1 MNNDKMNTQPMIEA
15 LFARLD
21 EWGAKYATELAA
33 IRADLEEVRK
43 DISGIQKGQE
53 ELHAEVKDLRTG
65 QEEIRAGQQELRK
78 LYEQLRSDLNTGMR
92 RVERKIEILNDNL
105 LTVKADIRDL
115 EVRVEKLESERPR

>member
-1 MNNDKMNTQPMIEA
+1 LSDDNVNTQPMIEA

-21 EWGAKYATELAA
+21 EWGVKYATELAA
-33 IRADLEEVRK
+33 IRADLEEIRK
-43 DISGIQKGQE
+43 DINGLHKGQE
-53 ELHAEVKDLRTG
+53 EL
-65 QEEIRAGQQELRK
+65 RAGQQELRK

-105 LTVKADIRDL
+105 LTVKADIRDQ

>member
-1 MNNDKMNTQPMIEA
+1 MNTQPMIEA

-21 EWGAKYATELAA
+21 EWGVKYATELAA
-33 IRADLEEVRK
+33 IRADLEEIRK
-43 DISGIQKGQE
+43 DINGLHKGQE
-53 ELHAEVKDLRTG
+53 EL
-65 QEEIRAGQQELRK
+65 RAGQQELRK

-105 LTVKADIRDL
+105 LTVKADIRDQ